1 MNLERRKEIL
11 KKIYQI
17 YDDFIKDYELAC
29 KKSCSGCCTRNVTM
43 TSLEAYEIMDYLK
56 ENNRLDLID
65 RLKLEKGKK
74 RFQPK
79 VTINKLAEIYAND
92 EPVPVE
98 GDSDPF
104 WGSCPILEDDACPIY
119 EVRPFECRSMC
130 SKEYCEEDGFADMDP
145 FVLSVNNLFKQYIEH
160 IDTFGVSGNLTDLI
174 IYLEENENKEILRG
188 SEEVIHPRLI
198 NNHPAKILTVPEE
211 HQEKIKAI
219 YKQLQMIEL
228 N

>member
-1 MNLERRKEIL
+1 MDLEQRKNIL

-17 YDDFIKDYELAC
+17 YDDFIKDYNLAC

-43 TSLEAYEIMDYLK
+43 TSLEAYGIMDYLK
-56 ENNRLDLID
+56 ENKRMDLIS
-65 RLKLEKGKK
+65 RLKSDKDKK

-79 VTINKLAEIYAND
+79 VTINRLAEIYAN
-92 EPVPVE
+92 EERIPEE
-98 GDSDPF
+98 GESDPF
-104 WGSCPILEDDACPIY
+104 WGSCSILENDTCPIY

-160 IDTFGVSGNLTDLI
+160 MDTFGVSGNLTDLM
-174 IYLEENENKEILRG
+174 IYLEETENKEISRG
-188 SEEVIHPRLI
+188 SSEKIHPRLI
-198 NNHPAKILTVPEE
+198 NNHPAKILTVPPE
-211 HQEKIKAI
+211 HQEQIKAI
-219 YKQLQMIEL
+219 YEQLQKIEL

>member
-1 MNLERRKEIL
+1 VNLERRKDIL
-11 KKIYQI
+11 RKIYHI
-17 YDDFIKDYELAC
+17 YDGFIKDYDLAC

-43 TSLEAYEIMDYLK
+43 TSLEAYGILDYLQ

-65 RLKLEKGKK
+65 RLKAEKDKQ

-79 VTINKLAEIYAND
+79 VTINRLAEIYANE

-98 GDSDPF
+98 GKSDPF
-104 WGSCPILEDDACPIY
+104 WGSCPILENDTCPIY

-130 SKEYCEEDGFADMDP
+130 SKEDCEEDGFADMDP

-174 IYLEENENKEILRG
+174 IYLEENTNKEILRG
-188 SEEVIHPRLI
+188 SEESIHPRLV
-198 NNHPAKILTVPEE
+198 NNHPAKILTVPAE
-211 HQEKIKAI
+211 HQEKIRSL
-219 YKQLQMIEL
+219 YEQLQRISLE
-228 N
+228 